1 MRTKPYFQHD
11 YYARNDP
18 KLQDVFATHGCEGIG
33 VFWCIVE
40 MLYEQGGYL
49 ELKQC
54 KSIAF
59 TLHVQPKVVTSIV
72 SDFEL
77 FKIDGERFF
86 SASILARLDKQKSV
100 SESRKLAAS
109 TRWQNKSNANAEQ
122 VESKNIVQ
130 QPASSDLFEQVEPA
144 EKQNWKAIIDAWNST
159 CISYPKLTRFSDKRK
174 NKVAVR
180 LKEMGGGDKA
190 LEICKELFVKMEGCS
205 FLKGDNRRGWKAT
218 FDWLF
223 DNGNNWVKV
232 YEGNY
237 DNGTANQPNSTGSF
251 ATDAGYS
258 QRQCEAAS
266 LIAELRNGNS

>member
-1 MRTKPYFQHD
+1 M
-11 YYARNDP
+11 
-18 KLQDVFATHGCEGIG
+18 
-33 VFWCIVE
+33 
-40 MLYEQGGYL
+40 

-77 FKIDGERFF
+77 FKIDGERFY

-122 VESKNIVQ
+122 VESKSIVQ
-130 QPASSDLFEQVEPA
+130 QPAISDLFEQVEPA

-223 DNGNNWVKV
+223 ENGNNWVKV

>member
-77 FKIDGERFF
+77 FKIDGERFY

-122 VESKNIVQ
+122 VESKSIVQ
-130 QPASSDLFEQVEPA
+130 QPASYDLFEQVEPA

-223 DNGNNWVKV
+223 ENGNNWVKV

-237 DNGTANQPNSTGSF
+237 DNGAANQPNSTGSF

>member
-1 MRTKPYFQHD
+1 M
-11 YYARNDP
+11 
-18 KLQDVFATHGCEGIG
+18 
-33 VFWCIVE
+33 
-40 MLYEQGGYL
+40 

-54 KSIAF
+54 NSIAF
-59 TLHVQPKVVTSIV
+59 TKHEQPKVVTSIV

-77 FKIDGERFF
+77 FKIDGVRFF

-122 VESKNIVQ
+122 VESKSIVQ

-144 EKQNWKAIIDAWNST
+144 EKQNWKAII
-159 CISYPKLTRFSDKRK
+159 
-174 NKVAVR
+174 
-180 LKEMGGGDKA
+180 
-190 LEICKELFVKMEGCS
+190 ELFVKMEGCS

-223 DNGNNWVKV
+223 ENGNNWVKV